1 MYNKI
6 HMPATLSGKP
16 GQYED
21 FDKNKQKHRTE
32 VCCMA
37 ARYGD
42 DESLSK
48 FISDGYEY
56 KYKGYRGLTPLE
68 LAKRHNN
75 KNIVELINAKI

>member
-1 MYNKI
+1 MYSKI
-6 HMPATLSGKP
+6 AMPTTLSGRP

-37 ARYGD
+37 AKYGD
-42 DESLSK
+42 VKSLNK

-56 KYKGYRGLTPLE
+56 KYKGYRGLTPLA
-68 LAKRHNN
+68 LAKMHKRN
-75 KNIVELINAKI
+75 KIVELINAES